1 MGGGLFK
8 SKTDVLNAIL
18 ILIVFLSAL
27 AVVQV
32 RGLILKPGAA
42 PAPEPTTRIQYTVE
56 RVPEIQAKAP
66 PSRTPGRSGIRI
78 ARAHMLDAM
87 N

>member
-1 MGGGLFK
+1 MGLFK
-8 SKTDVLNAIL
+8 SRSDVLSA

-42 PAPEPTTRIQYTVE
+42 SPGSAAPIQYTVE
-56 RVPEIQAKAP
+56 RVPEIRPEAP
-66 PSRTPGRSGIRI
+66 PPRTPGRSGIRV
-78 ARAHMLDAM
+78 ARLHMAAAT